1 MLLAIGCSDPTT
13 TTASSATPSSP
24 KVIASAAASTAPVKK
39 EPDGFAQSL
48 QTFCKIARDSKNDP
62 LVKKEKD
69 KSAQASMRAQLI
81 AKQFQESHPD
91 PELLRMFQRMSND
104 APEGKYPA
112 LVAAARE
119 HGLEGW
125 TCPELA
131 E

>member
-1 MLLAIGCSDPTT
+1 MLLAIGCNDPPTLS
-13 TTASSATPSSP
+13 APSATPLSP
-24 KVIASAAASTAPVKK
+24 KVTASAAASTAPVTK

-48 QTFCKIARDSKNDP
+48 QTFCKIARDSKNDWH
-62 LVKKEKD
+62 VKKEKD

-91 PELLRMFQRMSND
+91 PELLRMFQRMANN
-104 APEGKYPA
+104 APEAKYPA
-112 LVAAARE
+112 LVAAARD